1 MYDPEKVMMTSR
13 DLWADWFFLCLISFN
28 SETKSSFSRCL
39 SVLISHLS
47 RTNIQLATTL
57 DYWQKQHD
65 LRDEMVT
72 GQNLELLDGVD
83 LSAIAFQQSVMDTPT
98 VHTRAGLY
106 IYLNAMVNAAVTLDF
121 FFFSCPC
128 SQTETNFTA

>member
-1 MYDPEKVMMTSR
+1 MYDPEKVMMMSR

-47 RTNIQLATTL
+47 RTNIQLATAL

-65 LRDEMVT
+65 LRDEVVT

-83 LSAIAFQQSVMDTPT
+83 LSAMAFQQSVMDTPT

-121 FFFSCPC
+121 FHLFFIPLFPDR
-128 SQTETNFTA
+128 N

>member
-1 MYDPEKVMMTSR
+1 MISR
-13 DLWADWFFLCLISFN
+13 DLWADSFFLRSISFD

-57 DYWQKQHD
+57 DYLQKHYD
-65 LRDEMVT
+65 LRHEVVT
-72 GQNLELLDGVD
+72 SQNLELLDGVD
-83 LSAIAFQQSVMDTPT
+83 LSAMAFQQSVMDTPT

-106 IYLNAMVNAAVTLDF
+106 IYLNAMVNAVTLDL
-121 FFFSCPC
+121 FSYNPF
-128 SQTETNFTA
+128 SQIDTNFTA

>member
-1 MYDPEKVMMTSR
+1 MMMSR

-47 RTNIQLATTL
+47 RTNIQLATAL

-65 LRDEMVT
+65 LRDEVVT

-83 LSAIAFQQSVMDTPT
+83 LSAMAFQQSVMDTPT

-106 IYLNAMVNAAVTLDF
+106 IYLNAMVNATVTLGF
-121 FFFSCPC
+121 FLLFFHTPVPRHR
-128 SQTETNFTA
+128 N

>member
-1 MYDPEKVMMTSR
+1 MISR
-13 DLWADWFFLCLISFN
+13 DLWADSFFLRSISFD

-57 DYWQKQHD
+57 DYLQKHYD
-65 LRDEMVT
+65 LRHEVVT
-72 GQNLELLDGVD
+72 SQNLELLDGVD
-83 LSAIAFQQSVMDTPT
+83 LSAMAFQQSVMDTPT

-106 IYLNAMVNAAVTLDF
+106 IYLNAMVNAVTLDL
-121 FFFSCPC
+121 FSCNPF
-128 SQTETNFTA
+128 SQIDTNFTA